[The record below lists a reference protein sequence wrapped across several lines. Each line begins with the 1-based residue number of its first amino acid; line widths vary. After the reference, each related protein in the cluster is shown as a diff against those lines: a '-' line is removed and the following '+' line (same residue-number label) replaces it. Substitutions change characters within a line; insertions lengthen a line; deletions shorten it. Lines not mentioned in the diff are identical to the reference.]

1 MATQTSIVEDP
12 SSTEDTNTTDSSD
25 EITEPVSEMEETLNR
40 PS

>member
-25 EITEPVSEMEETLNR
+25 ENTEPVSEMEENLNR

>member
-25 EITEPVSEMEETLNR
+25 ENTEPVSEIEETLNR